1 MKFVTR
7 FVKKI
12 TDDSLDNDPVQLETL
27 RSVPAWVLLGEPGA
41 GKSKVFEMEAKA
53 NNGLH
58 LSITEFISVEIEDE
72 WKNHCLFLDGLDEA
86 RASSTNQT
94 ILYQVRSRLKR
105 LGFPAFRI
113 ACRAADWHG
122 LSDQDEIIGASPD
135 GQLGIYTLTPLKEV
149 DIKYLLAEN
158 FNRTDSEELIA
169 QAQKQGISALL
180 SNPQTLQL
188 TVKALEGTSWPNNR
202 EEAYQLGCNTFV
214 QEGNKKHRDRNR
226 FQQVSQEDL
235 INSAGFL
242 FAILLLGDK
251 SGIALDP
258 TAQNELFIELSAL
271 QINSNNH
278 DSSVLDTTLFVP
290 ASSNE
295 ERLEPIHRS
304 VAEYLA
310 AQWLGDQ
317 IDKHGLPIQRVLN
330 LILGFDGKAV
340 TNLRGLYGWLA
351 LKSLKAR
358 QWLIKNDPLT
368 VLLCSDLYPMDVNS
382 KKQILQ
388 ELQIQIQNNPS
399 IIWDVRDYRDLAP
412 LFQPELKNE
421 YLITLQNTNRDDATQ
436 TYLVFILK
444 ILKLSASK
452 AKLNTEL
459 KNIAADGSRWERVRK
474 LALEAWLISGIT
486 TSEIIEFLDGLNE
499 RKVPNANEELIGVL
513 LNELFPKSLTSVDVL
528 PYLQIPQRHF
538 MGTYQHFWVYDFPK
552 KVPIAELPILLN
564 QLSKRSD
571 LQLINWKNFHLS
583 RMLTSLIAR
592 GVEAHGDKIS
602 NLELFTWLHLGTD
615 EYGGRLHEPEFRKQI
630 TEWLKIRPE
639 RYKGLLGICYDRNED
654 NPEPLNAIFNDSQVL
669 QGIPAPSDIGLWHFQ
684 QISLTKNQVIAKEH
698 LAKATRTL
706 WSNQSGLTIEML
718 FAIVTNDSVRRGWLK
733 TLLVCEL
740 SEGYKAQIYS
750 NQNRQIEQVEL
761 KKKRCEELSLKIS
774 EIRQGMAQPA
784 QMNAL
789 ANVWQNRYSDTR
801 GDTPLDRFK
810 NYCDNYEEVFKAT
823 KEGMQSCLLRKD
835 IPTVD
840 DIIKLFLRQESYL
853 IREACLLG
861 IEILWTENPSNIE
874 LIDSTTLEKVVCFYL
889 TNGSE
894 TTEDWFLYLLKT
906 KPELVAK
913 IFITYSIASF
923 KAKKDYI
930 NGLHALEEDAA
941 YLPLARLCLPAL
953 LRGFP
958 TRNKTSQL
966 AQLRSLLRAA
976 LKYSI
981 PELLGIIEH
990 KVKLKSLDSN
1000 QRVYFL
1006 LTGTFIDPVEYEKK
1020 LWDFVG
1026 HSWQRIEH
1034 LSDFIGNNFGVLP
1047 IDLTMSSFTLGKLIE
1062 IQTPFAEFDWPVGG
1076 GFVSQAMNL
1085 GDHIRSLI
1093 GKLTAIGTTESLEEI
1108 NRLLEL
1114 PSLGKIKRHL
1124 LISKQDLLQRLRE
1137 NSFSHPKVTDVVKIL
1152 RNQSPV
1158 NPSDLQA
1165 IVMNTLD
1172 QIATEIRT
1180 SNSDIYRQFWT
1191 EGKVNK
1197 HKTENSC
1204 RDALLTLLRN
1214 HLTQMGIECQ
1224 PEVDYVND
1232 KRADIRVSYQN
1243 QYYLPIEIKGEWHS
1257 ELWSSAQTQLIPLYT
1272 TPRET
1277 QGYGVYLILWVGGTE
1292 QPAARDD
1299 GRKASTPT
1307 ELESRLHQ
1315 HITRDCQNYV
1325 SVKVLDIS
1333 WPKSVKNTLELSFN
1347 S

>member
-12 TDDSLDNDPVQLETL
+12 TDDSLDNDPVQLENL
-27 RSVPAWVLLGEPGA
+27 RSLPAWILLGEPGA
-41 GKSKVFEMEAKA
+41 GKSTVFEMEAKA
-53 NNGLH
+53 NNGLY
-58 LSITEFISVEIEDE
+58 LSIAEFITVEIEDE
-72 WKNHCLFLDGLDEA
+72 WKNHCLFLDGLDEV
-86 RASSTNQT
+86 RVSSFNQT
-94 ILYQVRSRLKR
+94 ILYQVRSRLKK

-122 LSDQDEIIGASPD
+122 LSDQDEIIGASPN
-135 GQLGIYTLTPLKEV
+135 GQLGVYTLTPLKEV

-158 FNRTDSEELIA
+158 FNRTDSEEFIA
-169 QAQKQGISALL
+169 QANKQGISALL

-188 TVKALEGTSWPNNR
+188 TVKALEGTSWPNSR
-202 EEAYQLGCNTFV
+202 DELYQLGCNTFV
-214 QEGNKKHRDRNR
+214 QEGNKKYRNRDR

-235 INSAGFL
+235 INAAGFL
-242 FAILLLGDK
+242 FAILLLSDK
-251 SGIALDP
+251 SGIALDS

-271 QINSNNH
+271 QINSSNQA
-278 DSSVLDTTLFVP
+278 SSVLDTTLFVP

-340 TNLRGLYGWLA
+340 THLRGLYGWLA

-368 VLLCSDLYPMDVNS
+368 VLQYSDLYPMDVNS

-399 IIWDVRDYRDLAP
+399 IIWDLRDFKDLAP

-421 YLITLQNTNRDDATQ
+421 YLIALQNTNRDDATQ

-444 ILKLSASK
+444 VLQQSAHQ

-459 KNIAADGSRWERVRK
+459 RRTAADGTRWERVRK
-474 LALEAWLISGIT
+474 TALETWLISGIT
-486 TSEIIEFLDGLNE
+486 SGEVIEFLNELNE
-499 RKVPNANEELIGVL
+499 DKISDPNEELKGIL
-513 LNELFPKSLTSVDVL
+513 LNELFPKSLTSLDVL
-528 PYLQIPQRHF
+528 GYLQIPRRHF
-538 MGTYQHFWVYDFPK
+538 IGTYQKFLAYDFPK
-552 KVPIAELPILLN
+552 RVPIDDLPQLLN
-564 QLSKRSD
+564 QLSKHSD
-571 LQLINWKNFHLS
+571 LQFINWKDFHLS

-592 GVEAHGDKIS
+592 GVQAHGDRIS
-602 NLELFTWLHLGTD
+602 DFELFTWLHLGTD
-615 EYGGRLHEPEFRKQI
+615 EYGGRLHEPEFHKEI

-639 RYKGLLGICYDRNED
+639 RYKGLMGICYDRNKD
-654 NPEPLNAIFNDSQVL
+654 NSEPLNAIFNDLQVL

-684 QISLTKNQVIAKEH
+684 QINLTENQVIVKEH
-698 LAKATRTL
+698 LTQATRTL
-706 WSNQSGLTIEML
+706 WSNQHGLTIEML
-718 FAIVTNDSVRRGWLK
+718 FNLVANDSVRRGWLE

-761 KKKRCEELSLKIS
+761 KKKRSEELSFKIT

-784 QMNAL
+784 QMNVL

-835 IPTVD
+835 IPAVE
-840 DIIKLFLRQESYL
+840 DIIKLFLKKESYF
-853 IREACLLG
+853 IRDACLLG
-861 IEILWTENPSNIE
+861 MEILWTENPSNIE
-874 LIDSTTLEKVVCFYL
+874 LIDSNTLEKVVCFYL

-894 TTEDWFLYLLKT
+894 TREDWFLYLLKT
-906 KPELVAK
+906 KPELVLK

-930 NGLHALEEDAA
+930 NGIHALEEDTA

-981 PELLGIIEH
+981 PELSGIIEH
-990 KVKLKSLDSN
+990 KVKLKSLDPN

-1006 LTGTFIDPVEYEKK
+1006 LTGTFLDPVEYEEK

-1085 GDHIRSLI
+1085 GDHIRNLV
-1093 GKLTAIGTTESLEEI
+1093 GKLTAIGTTESLEEL

-1114 PSLGKIKRHL
+1114 PPLGKIKRQL
-1124 LISKQDLLQRLRE
+1124 LISKQELLQRLRE
-1137 NSFSHPKVTDVVKIL
+1137 NRFSHPNVTDIVKIL

-1165 IVMNTLD
+1165 IVMNSLE
-1172 QIATEIRT
+1172 QIAIEIRT

-1214 HLTQMGIECQ
+1214 HLTQIGIECQ
-1224 PEVDYVND
+1224 PEVDYMND
-1232 KRADIRVSYQN
+1232 KRADIRVSYRD

-1257 ELWSSAQTQLIPLYT
+1257 ELWSSAQAQLIPLYT
-1272 TPRET
+1272 TPKET
-1277 QGYGVYLILWVGGTE
+1277 RGYGVYLVLWVGGIE
-1292 QPAARDD
+1292 QTLARDD
-1299 GRKASTPT
+1299 GKKATTPN
-1307 ELESRLHQ
+1307 ELELRLDQ
-1315 HITRDCQNYV
+1315 HITKDCQNSI

-1333 WPKSVKNTLELSFN
+1333 WPKSVKNTRE
-1347 S
+1347 